1 MAQTDQT
8 DAARWLAKSE
18 IAPPF
23 AVPATLAA
31 WEKERRQVRAQLWEL
46 LGKLPPRPKRPKVET
61 LSQEDRGDYV
71 VEKFRFDNGAGAT
84 VPGYLLRP
92 KDLPGKAPAI
102 LYCHW
107 HGGEYD
113 IGKEELFQ
121 AKHTPEPPGP
131 ALAKRGFV
139 VLGIDAY
146 CFGERNGHG
155 PGGPA
160 EKGGAGE
167 MSASKF
173 NLWVGRTLWGMMLRD
188 DLMAL
193 DYLASRPEVDARRI
207 GVIGM
212 SMGATRS
219 WWLMAL
225 DERIQT
231 GVAVACLTR
240 YQNLVEHQM
249 LQAHGIYY
257 FVPNLLNH
265 FDTEAVVALLA
276 PRPALFMNG
285 DQDGGSPADG
295 IRAIE
300 AVGAPGVSALRQGA
314 GVPEHHLCRPGPRL
328 YAGDVGEDLEWMGE
342 KLEGR
347 KWSGL
352 QELARQ
358 RPILDCGLSSPPSCG
373 REAVGQERLCGP
385 GGAGAGA
392 ALSRHGGAA
401 DGGLWRRS
409 RGCRRNTCPRSCS
422 S

>member
-1 MAQTDQT
+1 MMAQTNRT
-8 DAARWLAKSE
+8 EAARWLAASG

-23 AVPATLAA
+23 AVPNTLAA
-31 WEKERRQVRAQLWEL
+31 WEKERRQVQVQLWEL
-46 LGKLPPRPKRPKVET
+46 LGKLPPRPKRPEVET
-61 LSQEDRGDYV
+61 ISQEDRGDCV

-92 KDLPGKAPAI
+92 KTIVGKSPAI

-131 ALAKRGFV
+131 ALVKRGFV
-139 VLGIDAY
+139 VLAIDAY

-193 DYLASRPEVDARRI
+193 DYLVSRPEVDPRRI
-207 GVIGM
+207 GVTGM

-225 DERIQT
+225 DERIRT

-240 YQNLVEHQM
+240 YQNLIEHQM

-265 FDTEAVVALLA
+265 FDTEAVVSLIA

-285 DQDGGSPADG
+285 NQDGGSPPDG
-295 IRAIE
+295 IHAIE
-300 AVGAPGVSALRQGA
+300 KSVLPAY
-314 GVPEHHLCRPGPRL
+314 RL
-328 YAGDVGEDLEWMGE
+328 YGNENDFQSIVYPGQGHVYTPEMWARTLEWMEG
-342 KLEGR
+342 KLIR
-347 KWSGL
+347 
-352 QELARQ
+352 
-358 RPILDCGLSSPPSCG
+358 
-373 REAVGQERLCGP
+373 
-385 GGAGAGA
+385 
-392 ALSRHGGAA
+392 
-401 DGGLWRRS
+401 
-409 RGCRRNTCPRSCS
+409 
-422 S
+422 

>member
-1 MAQTDQT
+1 MNRNRSCGSALLLAALLCFAPDTLMAQTNQT
-8 DAARWLAKSE
+8 DAVRWLAKSK

-23 AVPATLAA
+23 TVPSTKAA
-31 WEKERRQVRAQLWEL
+31 WDTQRRQVRAQLWEL
-46 LGKLPPRPKRPKVET
+46 LGELPPRPKQPKVET
-61 LSQEDRGDYV
+61 LSQETRDDCV
-71 VEKFRFDNGAGAT
+71 VEKFQFDNGAGAI
-84 VPGYLLRP
+84 VPGYLIRP
-92 KDLPGKAPAI
+92 KDLTGKAPAI

-146 CFGERNGHG
+146 CFGERNGRG

-167 MSASKF
+167 LSASKF

-193 DYLASRPEVDARRI
+193 DYLASRPEVDARQI
-207 GVIGM
+207 GVTGM

-240 YQNLVEHQM
+240 YQNLIEHEM
-249 LQAHGIYY
+249 LRAHGIYY
-257 FVPNLLNH
+257 FVPKLLNY
-265 FDTEAVVALLA
+265 FDTEAVIALLA

-285 DQDGGSPADG
+285 DQDGGSPPDG

-300 AVGAPGVSALRQGA
+300 KAV
-314 GVPEHHLCRPGPRL
+314 RPAYRL
-328 YAGDVGEDLEWMGE
+328 YGSEDSFQSFIYPGQGHVYTPEMWAKTLAWM
-342 KLEGR
+342 
-347 KWSGL
+347 
-352 QELARQ
+352 
-358 RPILDCGLSSPPSCG
+358 D
-373 REAVGQERLCGP
+373 ERLGQTGP
-385 GGAGAGA
+385 KSKAQ
-392 ALSRHGGAA
+392 SPK
-401 DGGLWRRS
+401 S
-409 RGCRRNTCPRSCS
+409 E
-422 S
+422 

>member
-1 MAQTDQT
+1 MAQTNQT

-18 IAPPF
+18 IAAPF
-23 AVPATLAA
+23 AVPATKAA
-31 WEKERRQVRAQLWEL
+31 WAKQRKQVRAQLWAL
-46 LGKLPPRPKRPKVET
+46 LGRLPPRPKLPRVET
-61 LSQEDRGDYV
+61 LDTVDHGDYV
-71 VEKFRFDNGAGAT
+71 VERFRFDNGAGAT
-84 VPGYLLRP
+84 VPGYLIRPAELRT
-92 KDLPGKAPAI
+92 KAPAI

-121 AKHTPEPPGP
+121 ARHTPEPPGP
-131 ALAKRGFV
+131 AFAGRGFV

-146 CFGERNGHG
+146 CFGERNGRG
-155 PGGPA
+155 PGGPV

-167 MSASKF
+167 LSASKF

-207 GVIGM
+207 GVTGM

-240 YQNLVEHQM
+240 YENLIEHEM
-249 LQAHGIYY
+249 LKAHGIYY

-265 FDTEAVVALLA
+265 FDTEAIVALLA

-285 DQDGGSPADG
+285 DRDSGSPPDG

-300 AVGAPGVSALRQGA
+300 KAV
-314 GVPEHHLCRPGPRL
+314 RPAYRL
-328 YAGDVGEDLEWMGE
+328 YGRDTEFQSSIYAGQGHVYTPEMWARTLAWMDA
-342 KLEGR
+342 KL
-347 KWSGL
+347 
-352 QELARQ
+352 
-358 RPILDCGLSSPPSCG
+358 
-373 REAVGQERLCGP
+373 GP
-385 GGAGAGA
+385 GGPKSKAPSPKAE
-392 ALSRHGGAA
+392 
-401 DGGLWRRS
+401 
-409 RGCRRNTCPRSCS
+409 
-422 S
+422 